1 MSSNQSSQNSELPQD
16 IVKKISEYLRDQP
29 EKLVTLM
36 CFFSD
41 HDNQST
47 QKYIQTLRAVFNNE
61 KAFQGIVDKLVEDT
75 TKLRDDPNYLLVMAD
90 IWNNYLEPNEKK
102 NVGDGQRFDFQSILS
117 TRELMGATASASYN
131 FIATLSK
138 LDSSAQGRVITLI
151 INVAEN
157 TVGTDLALTLS
168 QRFNNLLQVSRSPAG
183 KMVSVGLLAV
193 YLTIEA
199 WNNLKLWYNGEI
211 SGKRCAKSIIDS
223 LAGAVGGYG
232 GGMAGA
238 AMGTYIF
245 PGVGTVIGAVVGS
258 VAGTT
263 VTSSLSDWATLMM
276 FDLPKSVALENAYI
290 FLGLQNGASNDEINS
305 SFRRLALRY
314 HPDKGGNYDDWH
326 KLQLSMGIVKL
337 SKGEI

>member
-1 MSSNQSSQNSELPQD
+1 MSSDQSSQNSGLPQD
-16 IVKKISEYLRDQP
+16 ILNKISEYLRDQT

-47 QKYIQTLRAVFNNE
+47 KKYIQTLRAVFNNE

-75 TKLRDDPNYLLVMAD
+75 TKLRDDPNYLRVMAD
-90 IWNNYLEPNEKK
+90 IWDNYLKPNEKK
-102 NVGDGQRFDFQSILS
+102 NVGDGQRFDFQAVLS
-117 TRELMGATASASYN
+117 NRELMEATTSYN

-138 LDSSAQGRVITLI
+138 LDPSAQKRVVQLI
-151 INVAEN
+151 INAAEN

-199 WNNLKLWYNGEI
+199 WNNLKLWWRGEI
-211 SGKRCAKSIIDS
+211 SGKRCAKNIIDS
-223 LAGAVGGYG
+223 LAGVAGGYG
-232 GGMAGA
+232 GGIAGA
-238 AMGTYIF
+238 AMGTLIF

-258 VAGTT
+258 IAGTAI
-263 VTSSLSDWATLMM
+263 TSCLSDWITQKI
-276 FDLPKSVALENAYI
+276 FDLPKSVALENAYR

-326 KLQLSMGIVKL
+326 KLQYYMAIIKI